1 MPLKYIVK
9 DEFGKSYHLVLSRE
23 TQTDESLEPMSF
35 SNSSNAIRFVK
46 SLKVDENSWLNIL
59 RKIGSTSV
67 KRDQDA
73 ITIAIA
79 DLIQRGAITVY
90 TIAPTTD
97 QKHMA
102 SSSRNKTS
110 NPDSDDS
117 PPVESMP
124 GNKPAG
130 LGPPVDDNAGY
141 QPGAADIK
149 QQADADIESGAA
161 HDFSQDEDGKMK
173 QVYNDFQADPPK
185 TGATAQTLGPKL
197 STMKEKEFTEFMDA
211 EAAAGKCTS
220 KVEIVDSFAPGK
232 EKQNMMKYEYPD
244 GTMVRY
250 KPDGDL
256 IRKGKPTYS
265 IEIKKDAS
273 LADRGGTEAIHDVA
287 FKVDEKGRLV
297 PKWPHTMNDPY
308 APGSTL
314 SKNYTN
320 AMMATGHKILPK

>member
-23 TQTDESLEPMSF
+23 TQTDESLEPVSF

-46 SLKVDENSWLNIL
+46 SLKMDENSWLNIL

-73 ITIAIA
+73 ITVAIA

-102 SSSRNKTS
+102 SSLRNKTS
-110 NPDSDDS
+110 NSDDS
-117 PPVESMP
+117 PPVESIP

-130 LGPPVDDNAGY
+130 LGPPVDDNAGH

-149 QQADADIESGAA
+149 QQADVDIESGAA

-185 TGATAQTLGPKL
+185 TGATAKALGPKL

-211 EAAAGKCTS
+211 EAAAGKCKAKAES
-220 KVEIVDSFAPGK
+220 LDSPVAVKGT
-232 EKQNMMKYEYPD
+232 QTMMKYEYPD

-250 KPDGDL
+250 KPDGDGV
-256 IRKGKPTYS
+256 RVGKPTYS

-297 PKWPHTMNDPY
+297 PKWPPTMNNPY
-308 APGSTL
+308 VPSSTT
-314 SKNYTN
+314 YGDYID
-320 AMMATGHKILPK
+320 AMMDSGHKILPK